1 VSGAGERSHERKIA
15 LAAQEKQRA
24 LFSLPTHPAH
34 TPYPLL
40 PPRRY
45 PHAPNCGRPSLPD
58 LAWIYDTLE
67 KKDCYQDG
75 ALPAFELG
83 DGHPLALSDS
93 EFMRMGSHTKFF
105 LLRDFIEGYLAS
117 MQGVQTIGL
126 KSKNELTQAVLAVLN
141 DLMSFG
147 FFANRPKIVAI
158 CSPLIS
164 VLDGRSD
171 KMLEMNASPRVKGGD
186 SPRIPEPTFV
196 LDPSKSR
203 ANTVYP
209 ISNRKQETQ
218 EFFNAL
224 EERKQIGETRWETN
238 ADTIRVMACKS
249 NMLKI
254 LGGVADMRAHY
265 RINQLL
271 AKFKFYVDSNTP
283 LLDEDGEIV
292 QPFFDDFEDLF
303 TSDDGKAM
311 DMASMTDCPLDTTI
325 LDLLM
330 YQDDDLFEQAM
341 GFVKRR
347 YGQRR
352 ALIGFLPQVT
362 LLDSPN
368 IPVFGTFALLDQ
380 DLQQLR
386 YYMRSYSVWAVHSET
401 SPMDKSIFDSAERIL
416 TKLTEFILSTSA
428 AASPLGAQAPNHFD
442 GVVELAIDPKS
453 MTPPS
458 EFFRGR
464 ESNTLYQN
472 VMRNMGMAREVLFHG
487 VRMDFD
493 IMAKLNVLNGIPM
506 TPDQE
511 KETALS
517 REWILII
524 MKRTVFTLAAFVRG
538 NGANQSV
545 LFSQLPL
552 LRSKMGV
559 GLCIWDVV
567 IDIFEGNQN
576 LCEDCPADLFAQFA
590 ELLEHAKTRKE
601 GLRLLDFFVN
611 QVQPCHGGQA
621 IIRNQHL
628 CVKALTASQYGNT
641 LSLEYRAAKSTKT
654 ELMDYNFHAKSIK
667 VLAIAAM
674 GRNSATGSKC
684 QSLFPLNQLAEE
696 LVASTESEAG
706 DSTCRYGTALL
717 LLKSRSPLTRP
728 LSRPPNPS
736 LSPSLSA
743 GCKWRCWSLRCTSLW
758 THRCLNESSPSRQ
771 ICGTCSRPRPTSH
784 WKLGRRS
791 VPAA

>member
-1 VSGAGERSHERKIA
+1 
-15 LAAQEKQRA
+15 
-24 LFSLPTHPAH
+24 
-34 TPYPLL
+34 
-40 PPRRY
+40 
-45 PHAPNCGRPSLPD
+45 

-67 KKDCYQDG
+67 KKDCYRDG

-93 EFMRMGSHTKFF
+93 EFMRMGSHAKFF
-105 LLRDFIEGYLAS
+105 LLRDFIQGYLAS
-117 MQGVQTIGL
+117 MHGVQTIGL

-147 FFANRPKIVAI
+147 FFANRPKIAAI
-158 CSPLIS
+158 CSPLIGI
-164 VLDGRSD
+164 LDGRSD
-171 KMLEMNASPRVKGGD
+171 KMLEMNASPPVKGGD
-186 SPRIPEPTFV
+186 SPSIPEPRRLTMNPAFAIAKV
-196 LDPSKSR
+196 YPVSTSKS
-203 ANTVYP
+203 
-209 ISNRKQETQ
+209 ETQ

-224 EERKQIGETRWETN
+224 EERKQIGEKRWETN

-254 LGGVADMRAHY
+254 LGGVADVRAHY

-271 AKFKFYVDSNTP
+271 AKFKSYVDSNTP
-283 LLDEDGEIV
+283 LLDEDGEII

-311 DMASMTDCPLDTTI
+311 DMGSMTDCPLDTTI

-341 GFVKRR
+341 GFIKRR

-352 ALIGFLPQVT
+352 ALVGFLPQVT
-362 LLDSPN
+362 LLESPN

-386 YYMRSYSVWAVHSET
+386 YYMRSYSVWAVHSGT
-401 SPMDKSIFDSAERIL
+401 SPMDKSVFDSAERIL

-428 AASPLGAQAPNHFD
+428 AASPLGAQAPNNFD
-442 GVVELAIDPKS
+442 DVVESAAVDSKS
-453 MTPPS
+453 LIPPS
-458 EFFRGR
+458 EFFHGR
-464 ESNTLYQN
+464 ESNFLYQN
-472 VMRNMGMAREVLFHG
+472 VLRNMGMAREVLFHG

-493 IMAKLNVLNGIPM
+493 IMAKLNVLNDIPM
-506 TPDQE
+506 TPDQHT
-511 KETALS
+511 KTSLS
-517 REWILII
+517 REWIHTI
-524 MKRTVFTLAAFVRG
+524 MKRTVFTLAAFVQR

-567 IDIFEGNQN
+567 IDMFEGNQT

-611 QVQPCHGGQA
+611 LVQPCRGGQA

-628 CVKALTASQYGNT
+628 CVKALTASQYRNT
-641 LSLEYRAAKSTKT
+641 LSLEYHAAKSTAA

-674 GRNSATGSKC
+674 GRNSTTGPKC

-696 LVASTESEAG
+696 LVASTEAKADE
-706 DSTCRYGTALL
+706 STYRHGTALL
-717 LLKSRSPLTRP
+717 LLKSRPPLAPP
-728 LSRPPNPS
+728 LSRPPNPR
-736 LSPSLSA
+736 LSPSLPA

-758 THRCLNESSPSRQ
+758 TRRCLNESSPSRKT
-771 ICGTCSRPRPTSH
+771 CGTCSRPRPTSQ
-784 WKLGRRS
+784 WRRGRRS
-791 VPAA
+791 VPVA